1 MQLTLDRIGLRA
13 GSQTHLYP
21 MSLAPVPGAMT
32 VLLGVTLAGKTSLMS
47 SWPGSTGPPRA
58 GCWPTAPT

>member
-32 VLLGVTLAGKTSLMS
+32 VLLG
-47 SWPGSTGPPRA
+47 
-58 GCWPTAPT
+58 

>member
-21 MSLAPVPGAMT
+21 MSLARC
-32 VLLGVTLAGKTSLMS
+32 
-47 SWPGSTGPPRA
+47 RA
-58 GCWPTAPT
+58 P